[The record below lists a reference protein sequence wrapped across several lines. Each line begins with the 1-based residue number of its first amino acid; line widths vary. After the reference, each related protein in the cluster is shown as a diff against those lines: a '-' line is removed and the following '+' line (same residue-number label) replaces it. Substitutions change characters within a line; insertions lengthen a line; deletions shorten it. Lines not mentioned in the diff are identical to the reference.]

1 MAAIGAAVSLGAT
14 SLLVTGLTSLC
25 TLVVP
30 ARAQHGGADMIPP
43 PGAPETYPSLHI
55 RGFADFEYISSD
67 APGALSGFRLG
78 QFVLHFVS
86 PLAKKVT
93 YYGEVSATART
104 SDFAIEVERS
114 FIRYDYND
122 AFKVSFGRFH
132 TPIGYWNTAYHHGLW
147 LQTTVRRPEQV
158 KFGGTF
164 VPVHF
169 VGLLAEGR
177 LPSGPMGLGYGA
189 GVGNGRSE
197 ILSRGGDAG
206 DPNTNRAWLA
216 QLLARPAQPHGLEVG
231 TSLYRDLLSI
241 AAGPALDEWIFS
253 GHAIWTGESPEL
265 LAEVIGVRHQDRQ
278 TGTDCDSQAF
288 YVQAA
293 YRLPGKARPVKPYVR
308 YERMEIA
315 AGEPVFTLPD
325 MEVVS
330 AGVRLDLVDLAAFKA
345 EYRNELAA
353 GAGRVNAL
361 LLQTSFTF

>member
-1 MAAIGAAVSLGAT
+1 MAATGASVSLGAT
-14 SLLVTGLTSLC
+14 SLLVTGLTSL
-25 TLVVP
+25 LGFVEP
-30 ARAQHGGADMIPP
+30 ARAQHVGADAIPP
-43 PGAPETYPSLHI
+43 PGAPETYPALHI
-55 RGFADFEYISSD
+55 RGFADFEYVSSD
-67 APGALSGFRLG
+67 AAGALSGFRLG

-86 PLAKKVT
+86 PLARKVT
-93 YYGEVSATART
+93 YYGEVSATPRT
-104 SDFAIEVERS
+104 NQFLFEVERS

-158 KFGGTF
+158 TFGGIF

-169 VGLLAEGR
+169 IGLLAEGR
-177 LPSGPMGLGYGA
+177 VPSGPVGLGYGA

-216 QLLARPAQPHGLEVG
+216 QLLARPAQPRGLEIGASV
-231 TSLYRDLLSI
+231 YRDLLSI
-241 AAGPALDEWIFS
+241 AAAPAIDEWILS
-253 GHAIWTGESPEL
+253 GHAVWTGESPEL
-265 LAEVIGVRHQDRQ
+265 LAEVIAVRHEDQ
-278 TGTDCDSQAF
+278 TVAEYDSHAF
-288 YVQAA
+288 YLQAA
-293 YRLPGKARPVKPYVR
+293 YRLPGKAHPVKPYVR

-325 MEVVS
+325 LEVVS
-330 AGVRLDLVDLAAFKA
+330 AGVRLDLVELAAFKA

-353 GAGRVNAL
+353 GAERVNAL